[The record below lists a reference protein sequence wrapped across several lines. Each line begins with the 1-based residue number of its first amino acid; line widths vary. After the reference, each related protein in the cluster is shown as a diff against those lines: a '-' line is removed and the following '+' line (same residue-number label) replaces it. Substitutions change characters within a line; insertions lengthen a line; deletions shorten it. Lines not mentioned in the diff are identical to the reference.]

1 MLSYMILCNYKG
13 DFCDYGTRW
22 MMPWSAVPGLYP
34 ASRRI
39 DRKEGGAHIMKGT
52 GKKTAAIVLLGVLL
66 LAAMLLPAGI
76 PVQAK
81 PVLNKTSVYLAKGD
95 TLQLKVKGYKAGKVK
110 WSSSNKKVAT
120 VDSKGLVKAK
130 KIGKAIITAAAGK
143 KKLKC
148 TVIVEK
154 KTVNRARKL
163 RDYVLQ
169 KGKKDKESGLIVL
182 KRSTYDEGSG
192 KSYTLT
198 VGASKKNKKMTFTYY
213 YAPEYPYEHYNL
225 AITIDLISGKA
236 AIKKGTITY
245 RYDAEEDYTD
255 QRYEGTI
262 VTALEDDDE
271 YYTTVSKYS
280 TLETKTDPN
289 TGEETHELVV
299 YYASEGDMNDE
310 REMLSSRAR
319 DAFKEWNAWFK
330 SIKGLKKYGI
340 SMKAI
345 GFELE

>member
-1 MLSYMILCNYKG
+1 
-13 DFCDYGTRW
+13 
-22 MMPWSAVPGLYP
+22 
-34 ASRRI
+34 
-39 DRKEGGAHIMKGT
+39 MKGA
-52 GKKTAAIVLLGVLL
+52 GKKSAAIVLLGVLL
-66 LAAMLLPAGI
+66 LAALLLPAGV

-81 PVLNKTSVYLAKGD
+81 PRLSKTKVYMAKKD
-95 TLQLKVKGYKAGKVK
+95 TLRLKVKGYKAGKVK
-110 WSSSNKKVAT
+110 WSSRNKKVAT
-120 VDSKGLVKAK
+120 VNSKGLVKAK
-130 KIGKAIITAAAGK
+130 KIGKTTIIAAAGK

-169 KGKKDKESGLIVL
+169 KGKKDNESGLIVL

-192 KSYTLT
+192 KSYTFT

-225 AITIDLISGKA
+225 AITINLISGKA

-245 RYDAEEDYTD
+245 RYDSEEDFID

-271 YYTTVSKYS
+271 YYTSVSKYS
-280 TLETKTDPN
+280 TLETKEDPK

-299 YYASEGDMNDE
+299 YNASEGDINDE
-310 REMLSSRAR
+310 RETLSFRAR
-319 DAFKEWNAWFK
+319 EAFKEWDGWFK
-330 SIKGLKKYGI
+330 KIKGLKKYGI

-345 GFELE
+345 GFEL

>member
-1 MLSYMILCNYKG
+1 MILCNYKG
-13 DFCDYGTRW
+13 ECRDRGIRW
-22 MMPWSAVPGLYP
+22 AMPWSSVQGLFP

-39 DRKEGGAHIMKGT
+39 DRKEGGAHIMKGA
-52 GKKTAAIVLLGVLL
+52 GRKTAAIVLLGMLL

-81 PVLNKTSVYLAKGD
+81 PVLNKTSVYMAKGD
-95 TLQLKVKGYKAGKVK
+95 TLQLKVKGYKASKVK

-130 KIGKAIITAAAGK
+130 KNGKTTITAAAGK

-192 KSYTLT
+192 KSYLLT

-213 YAPEYPYEHYNL
+213 CTPEYPEDPYEHYDL
-225 AITIDLISGKA
+225 KITIDLISGKS

-245 RYDAEEDYTD
+245 RYDYAEDFTD
-255 QRYEGTI
+255 RRYEGTI
-262 VTALEDDDE
+262 VTALVDDEE

-319 DAFKEWNAWFK
+319 DAFTEWNAWFK